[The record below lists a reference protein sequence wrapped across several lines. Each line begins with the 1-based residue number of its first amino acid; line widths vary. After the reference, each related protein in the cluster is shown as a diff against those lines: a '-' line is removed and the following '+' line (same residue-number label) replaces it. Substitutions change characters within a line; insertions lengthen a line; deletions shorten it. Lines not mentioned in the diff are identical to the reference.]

1 MPGTSPV
8 APRCAALVGPYQS
21 GKSTLLESLL
31 FVCGAIERRGTQ
43 RDGNL
48 VADASSE
55 ARARNMSIEIS
66 AASGEYLGERW
77 HFLDCPG
84 SLEFMQDTHAALMA
98 ADVAVVVCEPE
109 VERAQGMAPLLHL
122 LDSLGI
128 PHMIFINKMDTA
140 VARVRDIL
148 DALQSV
154 SSRPLVLREVPIRDG
169 ETVSGYADLVSE
181 RAYTYKPGEASDLVP
196 LPESES
202 TRYAEARQT
211 MLESL
216 ADFDDALLEQLL
228 EDVVP
233 TKEEIYKH
241 LTKDF
246 QEDSIVPVFLG
257 AGEQAHGVRRL
268 LKALRHEVAESLNT
282 ISRLDLPAGE
292 PLLEVFKTYHLPR
305 TGKISLSRVWRGA
318 VKDGMHFGDQRVSGL
333 FRMMGHTLEKID
345 AAEPGDVVA
354 LGRLEEIGSGAVLGA
369 NGIVPDALAWP
380 EPLKPVYS
388 LAIEPN
394 KREDEVKLS
403 AAISRLIDEDASLSV
418 EHSQDTNEMVL
429 WGQGEI
435 HLQVAAQRF
444 GSLYNVSVSTR
455 RPQIPY
461 KETIRK
467 PVKQHARHKK
477 QSGGHG
483 QFGDVHLDIKPVAR
497 GVGFN
502 FDNSIVGGAVPRQY
516 IPSVEAGVR
525 EFLSEGTLG
534 FPIVDIAVSLVDGQF
549 HAVDSS
555 DMAFKTAA
563 ILAMKEG
570 LPKANPVLLEP
581 ICRVKISVPNS
592 ATSKAQ
598 GLITK
603 RRGQI
608 LGFDAKAGWRGW
620 DEVEAFVPQSEL
632 HDMIIELRSVTQG
645 VGTYEWGFDHLSEL
659 SGRLADDV
667 VAQRQAAE

>member
-1 MPGTSPV
+1 MPGSSSNY
-8 APRCAALVGPYQS
+8 PRCVALVGPYQS
-21 GKSTLLESLL
+21 GKSTLLEAML
-31 FVCGAIERRGTQ
+31 FACGAIERRGTQ
-43 RDGNL
+43 RDGNI
-48 VADASSE
+48 VSDASTE
-55 ARARNMSIEIS
+55 ARARGMSTELS
-66 AASGEYLGERW
+66 AAFGDYLGERW

-84 SLEFMQDTHAALMA
+84 SLEFFQETHAALMA
-98 ADVAVVVCEPE
+98 VDVAIVVCEPE
-109 VERAQGMAPLLHL
+109 IEKAQGIAPLLHL
-122 LDSLGI
+122 LNERGI
-128 PHMIFINKMDTA
+128 PHMIFINKMDTDA
-140 VARVRDIL
+140 ARVSDVL
-148 DALQSV
+148 DALQVV
-154 SSRPLVLREVPIRDG
+154 SACPLVLREVPIREGD
-169 ETVSGYADLVSE
+169 TVTGYADLVSE
-181 RAYTYKPGEASDLVP
+181 RAYTYKTGEASDLIP
-196 LPESES
+196 LPDSVG

-233 TKEEIYKH
+233 SKEEVYQH

-246 QEDSIVPVFLG
+246 QTEAIVPVFLG
-257 AGEQAHGVRRL
+257 SAENFHGVRRL
-268 LKALRHEVAESLNT
+268 MKALRHEVAEST
-282 ISRLDLPAGE
+282 STMERLGLPSDE
-292 PLLEVFKTYHLPR
+292 PMVEVFKTYHLPH
-305 TGKISLSRVWRGA
+305 TGKISLARVWRGEI
-318 VKDGMHFGDQRVSGL
+318 KDGMHFGDDRVSGL
-333 FRMMGHTLEKID
+333 FHMKGHTLEKISD
-345 AAEPGDVVA
+345 VRPGDVVA
-354 LGRLEEIGSGAVLGA
+354 LGRLENVQTGMVLGI
-369 NGIVPDALAWP
+369 NGAIPDVLDWP
-380 EPLKPVYS
+380 APLKPVYS
-388 LAIEPN
+388 LTIEPN

-403 AAISRLIDEDASLSV
+403 AAFSRLMGEDASLSV
-418 EHSQDTNEMVL
+418 EHNQDTKEMVL
-429 WGQGEI
+429 RGQGEI
-435 HLQVAAQRF
+435 HLQVAANRL

-483 QFGDVHLDIKPVAR
+483 QFGDVHLDIKPMAR
-497 GVGFN
+497 GAGFS

-525 EFLSEGTLG
+525 EYLKEGALG
-534 FPIVDIAVSLVDGQF
+534 FPIVDLSVSLVDGQF

-563 ILAMKEG
+563 GMAMREG
-570 LPKANPVLLEP
+570 LPKADPVLLEP
-581 ICRVKISVPNS
+581 ICRVKISIPNS

-598 GLITK
+598 GMITK

-608 LGFDAKAGWRGW
+608 LGFDSKAGWKSW
-620 DEVEAFVPQSEL
+620 DEVEAFVPQSDL

-645 VGTYEWGFDHLSEL
+645 VGTYEWGFDHLAEL